1 MIPNQWSIFNP
12 FSANVAL
19 LYTLKTSETIRF
31 SDVFGGYRSGTL
43 VENGLRGVWTPSA
56 NYYMG
61 GVGDEWYEL
70 EWGIW
75 MGLAGMDEGGGY
87 SICVGMGGTI
97 TCTAFYRIPSEN
109 CVE

>member
-1 MIPNQWSIFNP
+1 MTAFREEMMIPNQWSIFNP

-43 VENGLRGVWTPSA
+43 VENGLRGVWTPSV

-61 GVGDEWYEL
+61 GVGDE
-70 EWGIW
+70 
-75 MGLAGMDEGGGY
+75 
-87 SICVGMGGTI
+87 
-97 TCTAFYRIPSEN
+97 
-109 CVE
+109 